1 MTLYDQI
8 HEAVAFIRTKTDLR
22 PRTGIIL
29 GTGLGN
35 LTDDLTVGAEITYSD
50 IPHFARSTVQSHKGK
65 LVFGHLGGHPVVVMA
80 GRFHY
85 YEGWTMQQVTFPV
98 RVLKFLGI
106 ERLIITNVSGG
117 INPHL
122 QAGDLVVVQDHINLL
137 PEHPLRGE
145 NDERL
150 GPRFPDML
158 HTYDRVLR
166 AHALEIAKNNGIRM
180 MEGVYSAMQGPNL
193 ETPAE
198 YKMLRNLGSDCTGMS
213 SIPEVLVARHMEL
226 PVMMLSLISNVSY
239 PLSAIRET
247 SLEDV
252 IATARAAEPRMRL
265 VIKELLKKID
275 RP

>member
-8 HEAVAFIRTKTDLR
+8 HEAVAFIRTKTDFQ

-158 HTYDRVLR
+158 HTYDRALR
-166 AHALEIAKNNGIRM
+166 AHALEIAQNNGIRM

-265 VIKELLKKID
+265 VIRELLKKID